1 MDKSSPVFE
10 NFSNKMSAMNSRPK
24 INRTTFNIG
33 ANVLEKR
40 VENNSRKITLLKNIL
55 KSQKIDIGEKLK
67 KPEVDRQA
75 ETSEELAS
83 INATLQSIGNILST
97 DYEGRIGAAKERGR
111 ELKNRKQNKLRAAA
125 ESGVESVKKIGR
137 GLGKITSPVQ
147 KSGSGILKALT
158 LLGLGV
164 VGNTVF
170 EFLKTDFGQEKLGEF
185 FDFLKNNWKWMVGT
199 IVGVTGLLA
208 LGTLIGAIKGIGLG
222 LIALKAVLPLIAI
235 GGLFAAGYFI
245 PKLFP
250 STVKSKTDNN
260 VQKSVDEVGV
270 LETAKRLVEEREKK
284 LNSRNFAQNFL
295 FDRLFSEKAEYN
307 KQLENLKINNPEL
320 TTEIDALIKRNK
332 NNKPKVT
339 EITLP
344 IEQLTGRKKVVD
356 PDLPLTTDVPY
367 VTSINIANDYM
378 IKTPKI
384 HGIIL

>member
-10 NFSNKMSAMNSRPK
+10 NFNNKMSAMSSRPK
-24 INRTTFNIG
+24 INRNTFNIG
-33 ANVLEKR
+33 ANVLDKR

-67 KPEVDRQA
+67 KPEIDRQA

-97 DYEGRIGAAKERGR
+97 DYEGRIGAAKERNK
-111 ELKNRKQNKLRAAA
+111 ELKNRKQNKLRAVA

-147 KSGSGILKALT
+147 QSGSGILKALS

-164 VGNTVF
+164 IGNSIF

-208 LGTLIGAIKGIGLG
+208 LGSLIGAIKGIGLG
-222 LIALKAVLPLIAI
+222 LVALKAVLPLLAI

-250 STVKSKTDNN
+250 GTTKSKTDNK
-260 VQKSVDEVGV
+260 VQESVNEVGAV
-270 LETAKRLVEEREKK
+270 ETAKRLLEERNKK
-284 LNSRNFAQNFL
+284 LNDRNFLQNFL

-307 KQLENLKINNPEL
+307 KQLESLKINNPEL
-320 TTEIDALIKRNK
+320 STEIDALIKQNK
-332 NNKPKVT
+332 NKIPKITEVT
-339 EITLP
+339 FPVET
-344 IEQLTGRKKVVD
+344 LTGREKIVT
-356 PDLPLTTDVPY
+356 PELPVSNDVSY
-367 VTSINIANDYM
+367 ITSINLANDHM
-378 IKTPKI
+378 TKTPKI

>member
-332 NNKPKVT
+332 NKNPKIT

-344 IEQLTGRKKVVD
+344 IEQLTGRKRVNT
-356 PDLPLTTDVPY
+356 PNLPLTTDVPY

>member
-222 LIALKAVLPLIAI
+222 LIALKAVFPLIAI

>member
-222 LIALKAVLPLIAI
+222 LIALKAVFPLIAI

-344 IEQLTGRKKVVD
+344 IEQLTGRKRVNT
-356 PDLPLTTDVPY
+356 PNLPLTTDVPY

>member
-10 NFSNKMSAMNSRPK
+10 NFNNKMSAMSSRPK
-24 INRTTFNIG
+24 INRNTFNIG

>member
-222 LIALKAVLPLIAI
+222 LIALKAVFPLIAI

-332 NNKPKVT
+332 NKNPKIT

>member
-10 NFSNKMSAMNSRPK
+10 NFNNKMSAMSSRPK
-24 INRTTFNIG
+24 INRNTFNIG

-67 KPEVDRQA
+67 KPEIDRQA

-97 DYEGRIGAAKERGR
+97 DYEGRIGAAKERNK
-111 ELKNRKQNKLRAAA
+111 ELKNRKQNKLRAVA

-147 KSGSGILKALT
+147 QSGSGILKALS

-164 VGNTVF
+164 IGNSIF

-208 LGTLIGAIKGIGLG
+208 LGSLIGAIKGIGLG
-222 LIALKAVLPLIAI
+222 LVALKAVLPLLAI

-250 STVKSKTDNN
+250 STTKSKTDNK
-260 VQKSVDEVGV
+260 VQESVNEVGAV
-270 LETAKRLVEEREKK
+270 ETAKRLLEERNKK
-284 LNSRNFAQNFL
+284 LNDRNFLQNFL

-307 KQLENLKINNPEL
+307 KQLESLKINNPEL
-320 TTEIDALIKRNK
+320 STEIDALIKQNK
-332 NNKPKVT
+332 NKIPKITEVT
-339 EITLP
+339 FPVET
-344 IEQLTGRKKVVD
+344 LTGREKIVT
-356 PDLPLTTDVPY
+356 PELPVSNDVSY
-367 VTSINIANDYM
+367 ITSINLANDHM
-378 IKTPKI
+378 TKTPKI

>member
-1 MDKSSPVFE
+1 MDKSSPVYE
-10 NFSNKMSAMNSRPK
+10 NFMNKMSAMNSRPK
-24 INRTTFNIG
+24 INRSTFNIG
-33 ANVLEKR
+33 ANVLEKKI
-40 VENNSRKITLLKNIL
+40 ENNSKKITLLKNIL

-67 KPEVDRQA
+67 NPEVDRKT

-97 DYEGRIGAAKERGR
+97 DYEGRIESAKERNK
-111 ELKNRKQNKLRAAA
+111 ELKNKKQNRLRAAA
-125 ESGVESVKKIGR
+125 EGSVESVRKIGR
-137 GLGKITSPVQ
+137 GLGKIISPVQ
-147 KSGSGILKALT
+147 QSGSGILKALS

-164 VGNTVF
+164 IGNTIF
-170 EFLKTDFGQEKLGEF
+170 ESLKTDFGQKKLGEF
-185 FDFLKNNWKWMVGT
+185 FDFLKNNWKWIVGT

-222 LIALKAVLPLIAI
+222 LIALKAVFPLIAI

-250 STVKSKTDNN
+250 NTVKSKTDNN
-260 VQKSVDEVGV
+260 VQKIVDEVGV
-270 LETAKRLVEEREKK
+270 LETAKRLVEERQKK

-295 FDRLFSEKAEYN
+295 FDRFFSEKAEYN

-344 IEQLTGRKKVVD
+344 IEELTGRKKVVD

-367 VTSINIANDYM
+367 ATSINMANDYM
-378 IKTPKI
+378 TKTPEI

>member
-1 MDKSSPVFE
+1 MDESSPVFE
-10 NFSNKMSAMNSRPK
+10 NFKNKMSAMNSRPK

-97 DYEGRIGAAKERGR
+97 DYEGRIAVAKERGK

-137 GLGKITSPVQ
+137 GLGKITSPVE
-147 KSGSGILKALT
+147 KSGSGILKALS

-164 VGNTVF
+164 IGNSVF
-170 EFLKTDFGQEKLGEF
+170 ELLKTDFGQKKLGEF
-185 FDFLKNNWKWMVGT
+185 FDFLKDNWKWVVGT
-199 IVGVTGLLA
+199 IAGVTGLLA
-208 LGTLIGAIKGIGLG
+208 LGSLIGAIKGIGLG
-222 LIALKAVLPLIAI
+222 LVALKAVFPLIAI

-250 STVKSKTDNN
+250 STVKSRTDNN

-320 TTEIDALIKRNK
+320 TTEIDALTKRNK
-332 NNKPKVT
+332 NKNPKIT
-339 EITLP
+339 QITLP
-344 IEQLTGRKKVVD
+344 IEQLTGRKRVD
-356 PDLPLTTDVPY
+356 VPNLPLTTDVPH
-367 VTSINIANDYM
+367 VTSINMSNDHM
-378 IKTPKI
+378 TTTPEI

>member
-1 MDKSSPVFE
+1 MDESSPVFE
-10 NFSNKMSAMNSRPK
+10 NFKNKMSAMNSRPK

-97 DYEGRIGAAKERGR
+97 DYEGRIAVAKERSK

-137 GLGKITSPVQ
+137 GLGKITSPVE
-147 KSGSGILKALT
+147 KSGSGILKALS

-164 VGNTVF
+164 IGNSVF
-170 EFLKTDFGQEKLGEF
+170 ELLKTDFGQEKLGEF
-185 FDFLKNNWKWMVGT
+185 FDFLKDNWKWVVGT
-199 IVGVTGLLA
+199 IAGVTGLLA
-208 LGTLIGAIKGIGLG
+208 LGSLIGAIKGIGLG
-222 LIALKAVLPLIAI
+222 LVALKAVFPLIAI

-250 STVKSKTDNN
+250 SIVKSKTDNN

-332 NNKPKVT
+332 NKNTKIT

-344 IEQLTGRKKVVD
+344 IEQLTGRKRVD
-356 PDLPLTTDVPY
+356 VPNLPLTTDVPH
-367 VTSINIANDYM
+367 VTSINMSNDHM
-378 IKTPKI
+378 TTTPEI

>member
-222 LIALKAVLPLIAI
+222 LIALKAVFPLIAI

-270 LETAKRLVEEREKK
+270 LETA
-284 LNSRNFAQNFL
+284 
-295 FDRLFSEKAEYN
+295 
-307 KQLENLKINNPEL
+307 
-320 TTEIDALIKRNK
+320 
-332 NNKPKVT
+332 
-339 EITLP
+339 
-344 IEQLTGRKKVVD
+344 
-356 PDLPLTTDVPY
+356 
-367 VTSINIANDYM
+367 
-378 IKTPKI
+378 
-384 HGIIL
+384 

>member
-222 LIALKAVLPLIAI
+222 LIALKAVFPLIAI

-332 NNKPKVT
+332 NKNPKIT

-344 IEQLTGRKKVVD
+344 IEQLTGRKRVNT
-356 PDLPLTTDVPY
+356 PNLPLTTDVPY

>member
-1 MDKSSPVFE
+1 
-10 NFSNKMSAMNSRPK
+10 MSAMNSRPK

-40 VENNSRKITLLKNIL
+40 VANNSRKITSLKNIL

-67 KPEVDRQA
+67 NLEVEKQDKT

-97 DYEGRIGAAKERGR
+97 DYEGRIESAKERNK
-111 ELKNRKQNKLRAAA
+111 ELKNKKQNRLRAAA
-125 ESGVESVKKIGR
+125 EGSVESVKKIGR
-137 GLGKITSPVQ
+137 GLGKKIISPVQ
-147 KSGSGILKALT
+147 QSGSAILKALS

-164 VGNTVF
+164 IGNTIF
-170 EFLKTDFGQEKLGEF
+170 ESLKTDFGQKKLGEF
-185 FDFLKNNWKWMVGT
+185 FDFLKNNWKWIVGT
-199 IVGVTGLLA
+199 IVGITGVLA

-222 LIALKAVLPLIAI
+222 LIALKAVFPLIAI

-250 STVKSKTDNN
+250 STTKSKTDNN

-270 LETAKRLVEEREKK
+270 LETAKKLVEEREKK

-295 FDRLFSEKAEYN
+295 FDRVFSEKAEYN

-332 NNKPKVT
+332 NKNKNPKIT

-344 IEQLTGRKKVVD
+344 IEELTGRKKVIT
-356 PDLPLTTDVPY
+356 PDLPSTTDVPY
-367 VTSINIANDYM
+367 ATSINMSNDYM
-378 IKTPKI
+378 TTTPEI